1 MSSLK
6 LVMSMVAL
14 IGVLVAAQAL
24 LLLGGASG
32 AEGHAPVSLR
42 PDSSRVQMSGALSGG
57 RSLVGQSAAFLENI
71 GQWPAGARFQ
81 MWSGTP
87 GAVWLADNA
96 IWITL
101 LEPASQPFDQEP
113 DETGLWPKEPRAGR
127 RGANIRLRFVDA
139 NPASTIEATSPL
151 SSQISYF
158 LGADEAGWRAQA
170 PVWGSVRYADLYPG
184 IDLTLGAGAEGW
196 TWQLMADETAGGQ
209 SIRLAVDGADHVAV
223 EDGLLVITALGQ
235 AFSLPLPAANVAYQ
249 IQAEP
254 MIEVSSS
261 TIETVDGEQ
270 ARQGGAGRAPDG
282 LLFSTFLGGVFEDV
296 GRASAVDYAGRIVV
310 AGWTESWNFPV
321 TPGAFDVTHNGNI
334 DAYVARL
341 RADGAVLDYASFFG
355 SSGVDGS
362 QSVAVDNLGRVYLA
376 GWSESGDFP
385 TTVGAFDRT
394 FNGMSD
400 AFVLRLSEAGNA
412 LDYATFLGGT
422 EWDKSVAVA
431 VDSAYR
437 AYVAGYL
444 FSVNYP
450 TTAGAFDR
458 THNGSR
464 DGFLTRMNAAG
475 SDLDYSTYLGGLSAD
490 WLTAV
495 TVDGAN
501 RAYVTGY
508 TQSPSFPTTA
518 GAYDT
523 THNGGTDGFATRF
536 SDIGH
541 LLEYSTFLG
550 GSEYDAGF
558 AIAVDGNSR
567 AYVTGETHSANF
579 PTTAGAFDRSFNGQI
594 DAYGLRLNSDGR
606 GLSYSTYL
614 GGSEIERGLGID
626 VNSAGQAH
634 IAGDTLSAGFPTTIG
649 AYDRDINGGV
659 DVFLT
664 TLSSLGDTLNYSTF
678 IGGSGDDRGYSA
690 RALDLNTVALIGDT
704 LSGDFPVTG
713 NAFDPYFNGFTDAFI
728 VKLEFVV
735 SPTPTDT
742 PTPTRTWTPTPTH
755 TWTPTP
761 TRTWTPTPTR
771 TWTPTPTR
779 TWTPTPTHTP
789 GAVSRHVYMPVSLR
803 NFGTPMAPTPTPT
816 PTATPIVDGFEPN
829 NSFAQA
835 WGPLVSAQVYQA
847 LIYAPSDIDD
857 FYWFDMPYSRAIQV
871 DLWHIPPGHNYD
883 LYLYAVNQMQ
893 VGASTLS
900 GNQPERI
907 HTSPLPAGR
916 YYVRVKPVTGY
927 SLTAPY
933 SLRAIFR

>member
-6 LVMSMVAL
+6 FVMSMVAL
-14 IGVLVAAQAL
+14 IGVLLAVQAL
-24 LLLGGASG
+24 LLFGGASDV
-32 AEGHAPVSLR
+32 EGHAPVSPR
-42 PDSSRVQMSGALSGG
+42 PDLSPVQINGARPGG
-57 RSLVGQSAAFLENI
+57 RSLVGQSAAFVENI
-71 GQWPAGARFQ
+71 GQWPEGARFQ

-101 LEPASQPFDQEP
+101 LEPASQPFNQEP
-113 DETGLWPKEPRAGR
+113 DETGLWPEEPRAGR

-139 NPASTIEATSPL
+139 NPASTIEATTPL

-184 IDLTLGAGAEGW
+184 VDLNLGAGAEGW
-196 TWQLMADETAGGQ
+196 SWQLMADETAAGQ
-209 SIRLAVDGADHVAV
+209 SIRLAVEGAEHVAV
-223 EDGLLVITALGQ
+223 EDGLLVVAALGQ
-235 AFSLPLPAANVAYQ
+235 EFSLPLPVSNVTYQ

-254 MIEVSSS
+254 MIEVSPSPM
-261 TIETVDGEQ
+261 EAVDREQ
-270 ARQGGAGRAPDG
+270 TRQGETGRAPDG

-341 RADGAVLDYASFFG
+341 RADGAALDYASFFG
-355 SSGVDGS
+355 SSSVDGS

-394 FNGMSD
+394 FNGLSD

-412 LDYATFLGGT
+412 LDYATYLGGT

-431 VDSAYR
+431 VDSSYR

-444 FSVNYP
+444 FSVNFP

-464 DGFLTRMNAAG
+464 DGFLTRMNADG
-475 SDLDYSTYLGGLSAD
+475 SGLDYSTYLGGLSAD

-508 TQSPSFPTTA
+508 TQSPSFPATI

-550 GSEYDAGF
+550 GSDYDAGF
-558 AIAVDGNSR
+558 AIAVDSSSR
-567 AYVTGETHSANF
+567 AYVTGETQSANF
-579 PTTAGAFDRSFNGQI
+579 PTTAGAFDRSFNGQT
-594 DAYGLRLNSDGR
+594 DAYGLRLNSDGSS
-606 GLSYSTYL
+606 LSYSTYL
-614 GGSEIERGLGID
+614 GGSEIDRGLGIA
-626 VNSAGQAH
+626 VNSAGQAQ
-634 IAGDTLSAGFPTTIG
+634 IAGETLSASFPTTIG
-649 AYDRDINGGV
+649 AYDRNINGGV
-659 DVFLT
+659 DAFLT
-664 TLSSLGDTLNYSTF
+664 TLSSVGDALNYSTF

-690 RALDLNTVALIGDT
+690 LVFDLNTVALVGDT

-713 NAFDPYFNGFTDAFI
+713 NAFDPNFNGFTDAFI
-728 VKLEFVV
+728 VKLEFSV

-742 PTPTRTWTPTPTH
+742 PTPTPTPTR

-789 GAVSRHVYMPVSLR
+789 GAVSRHAYMPVSLR
-803 NFGTPMAPTPTPT
+803 NFGAPLAPTSTPTPT
-816 PTATPIVDGFEPN
+816 STPIVDLFEPN

-835 WGPLVSAQVYQA
+835 WGPLESNQVYQA

-857 FYWFDMPYSRAIQV
+857 FYWFDMPNPRAIQV

-883 LYLYAVNQMQ
+883 LYLYDANRGQI
-893 VGASTLS
+893 GASTNWGS
-900 GNQPERI
+900 QPEI
-907 HTSPLPAGR
+907 IQANPLPAGR

-927 SLTAPY
+927 SVTERY